1 MIFYPFNDFDWLCL
15 FLLFR
20 FKKHISVYY
29 ILMALADI
37 LMPLSVNV
45 YTRNSTFL
53 IKLSALLGNLF
64 GSHFDPELCRGI
76 HQVMSTDREAIQH
89 KYPDIQKHLLCFD
102 VIF

>member
-1 MIFYPFNDFDWLCL
+1 MIFHPFNDFDWLCL

-45 YTRNSTFL
+45 YTRNSTVL
-53 IKLSALLGNLF
+53 IKLSALLRNLF
-64 GSHFDPELCRGI
+64 GSHFDPELCGEFIKCRPQI
-76 HQVMSTDREAIQH
+76 EKLYSISIQTFRN
-89 KYPDIQKHLLCFD
+89 IGCVLM
-102 VIF
+102 